1 MTPLINLLPWK
12 PGHSGFGSYVQ
23 RVVPGIDGLRLQ
35 LGCDGQAVMLTP
47 GQWSPEPP
55 AWAPGVRM
63 RFLQRYSL
71 VQHGIRLST
80 LLRRN
85 GIKLDQLEA
94 IYSPFFDAL
103 LCWPE
108 VPQLITC
115 HDLTPLVASN
125 SSKAWLRYRLWQP
138 LHCRVATRL
147 IAISRYVA
155 DQLVEFGVESDRI
168 EVIPNGIHIQRPPVL
183 APLSHDLVA
192 LARHDMNKN
201 LPALFRGIDQL
212 QRQWPQWSGTLRII
226 GRGGRQT
233 SLLQRLHKGLP
244 RPKQVEL
251 INSLPQAELVALV
264 RASMALL
271 SASTE
276 EGFDYPVLEAKAE
289 GIPTLISDIPVH
301 REFHSEGSLFFPVD
315 DDGTALARLVID
327 LGRDQTLWGHLS
339 LRGLEL
345 ARSLSVKRQ
354 AEAIS
359 SQIRD
364 LSRLC

>member
-1 MTPLINLLPWK
+1 M
-12 PGHSGFGSYVQ
+12 Q

-35 LGCDGQAVMLTP
+35 LGLGGQLSLVPP
-47 GQWSPEPP
+47 GKWSSEPP
-55 AWAPGVRM
+55 ARAQLLTTRL
-63 RFLQRYSL
+63 LQRYSL
-71 VQHGIRLST
+71 VQHGFDLSA
-80 LLRRN
+80 LLQRE
-85 GIKLDQLEA
+85 GITRDQLEV

-115 HDLTPLVASN
+115 HDLTPLVAPN
-125 SSKAWLRYRLWQP
+125 SRKAWLRYRLWQP

-183 APLSHDLVA
+183 SPSNQDLVA
-192 LARHDMNKN
+192 LARHDVNKN

-226 GRGGRQT
+226 GCSGPQT
-233 SLLQRLHKGLP
+233 SLVQRLHKGLP

-251 INSLPQAELVALV
+251 INALPQAELVALV

-301 REFHSEGSLFFPVD
+301 REFHSESSLLFPVD
-315 DDGTALARLVID
+315 DDGTVLARLVFD
-327 LGRDQTLWGHLS
+327 LARDPALWEQLS
-339 LRGLEL
+339 TRGIEL

-354 AEAIS
+354 VDAINA
-359 SQIRD
+359 QIRAVT
-364 LSRLC
+364 RFC

>member
-1 MTPLINLLPWK
+1 MTPLINLLSWQ

-23 RVVPGIDGLRLQ
+23 RVVPRIDGLRLQ

-47 GQWSPEPP
+47 GQWSAEPP
-55 AWAPGVRM
+55 AWAPGLSM

-71 VQHGIRLST
+71 VQHGLELSA
-80 LLRRN
+80 LLQRN
-85 GIKLDQLEA
+85 GITRDQVDA
-94 IYSPFFDAL
+94 VYSPFFDAL

-115 HDLTPLVASN
+115 HDLTPLVAS
-125 SSKAWLRYRLWQP
+125 SSRKAWLRYRFWQP

-155 DQLVEFGVESDRI
+155 DQLVDFGVESDRI
-168 EVIPNGIHIQRPPVL
+168 EVIPNGIQIQRPPVL
-183 APLSHDLVA
+183 APSSNDLVA
-192 LARHDMNKN
+192 LARHDVNKN

-233 SLLQRLHKGLP
+233 SLLQRLHQALP

-251 INSLPQAELVALV
+251 INALPQAELVALT
-264 RASMALL
+264 RSSMALL

-289 GIPTLISDIPVH
+289 GIPTLISNIPVH

-315 DDGTALARLVID
+315 DDGTALARMVID
-327 LGRDQTLWGHLS
+327 LGRDPTLWRELS
-339 LRGLEL
+339 LRGLKL
-345 ARSLSVKRQ
+345 ARSLSVERQ
-354 AEAIS
+354 VDAIS
-359 SQIRD
+359 SQIRA
-364 LSRLC
+364 LARFC